1 MEPMNEFSGAAYSD
15 PTEVVELA
23 LIEARY
29 LLLEA
34 NMNLAVLPHHVS
46 PPVGALRDM
55 SPFGR

>member
-1 MEPMNEFSGAAYSD
+1 VGPTNDSAWKSDRD

-29 LLLEA
+29 MLLEA
-34 NMNLAVLPHHVS
+34 NIAVAILQHHLAPPS
-46 PPVGALRDM
+46 PACRDM

>member
-1 MEPMNEFSGAAYSD
+1 MNEFSGAAYSD